1 MGLGGG
7 QLWKQVKS
15 LWALKNFQRLDYNG
29 LEIRNSKKQK
39 NFRQFLLK
47 IIPKGY
53 SSLNP
58 PDHNFNITCF
68 DQVSWLRHD
77 DTHLLT
83 IGRLT
88 YTSDLRFKA
97 IHKLYSEDWLLR
109 IKPTTHRDGG
119 RYECQISTT
128 PPTSHI
134 ITLIIAG
141 LSYFLKVCDILNEG
155 PCELLCLCGALIFLL
170 WTRCRSL

>member
-1 MGLGGG
+1 MFWLASKIQPNIFKVKVKVCHQGFWLVSGLIFSRNR
-7 QLWKQVKS
+7 KTAS
-15 LWALKNFQRLDYNG
+15 IFMI
-29 LEIRNSKKQK
+29 EIDNLLS
-39 NFRQFLLK
+39 QF
-47 IIPKGY
+47 
-53 SSLNP
+53 
-58 PDHNFNITCF
+58 
-68 DQVSWLRHD
+68 QVSWLRHD

-134 ITLIIAG
+134 ITLTIAG
-141 LSYFLKVCDILNEG
+141 KPFPRPKFSIEKKYFANRNVFFQSLV
-155 PCELLCLCGALIFLL
+155 LL
-170 WTRCRSL
+170 